1 MRPAQT
7 LPSPQNKRNQ
17 LLILETQ
24 SLLQSHPPPPPPLSP
39 PPAPPAL
46 TRPRALQPL
55 RGAQTNAL
63 IIQSD
68 DARKQADNANACF
81 RKLHALLLEAGKE
94 SVPNETAAGQKERVE
109 RLQKAEAAGRRRLKE
124 AVSRKKAAR
133 RGSRG
138 DD

>member
-24 SLLQSHPPPPPPLSP
+24 SLLQSHPPPPPPVSP

-55 RGAQTNAL
+55 RGAQNQRPHNSVRRRA
-63 IIQSD
+63 
-68 DARKQADNANACF
+68 
-81 RKLHALLLEAGKE
+81 EA
-94 SVPNETAAGQKERVE
+94 SRQRERVLPQIA
-109 RLQKAEAAGRRRLKE
+109 R
-124 AVSRKKAAR
+124 SAAR
-133 RGSRG
+133 SGERERAERDGGGAEGARGAVAEGGGRG
-138 DD
+138 AEEVEGGG